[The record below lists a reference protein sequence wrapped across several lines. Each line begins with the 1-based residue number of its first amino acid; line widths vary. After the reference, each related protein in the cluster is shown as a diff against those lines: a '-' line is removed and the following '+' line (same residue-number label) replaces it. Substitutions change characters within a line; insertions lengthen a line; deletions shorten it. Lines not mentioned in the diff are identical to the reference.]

1 MSTTVPARPTVL
13 DATVLSNVAYLNE
26 VPKLQILS
34 RPVAV
39 PAVRAEIKAG
49 IDAYPFLANVATA
62 LSDTIPVV
70 NADAEASVL
79 RDELV
84 DRLDHGEAESLAV
97 AELHDGLLVTDDG
110 TARTMARDRGVRLTG
125 TIGVLIELVDVGEID
140 LATADAWLKRLVDE
154 TDYRAPS
161 RELSDYL

>member
-1 MSTTVPARPTVL
+1 MSTEVPARPTVL
-13 DATVLSNVAYLNE
+13 DATVLSNVAYLDE
-26 VPKLQILS
+26 VPKLQRLS

-39 PAVRAEIKAG
+39 PAVRAEIEAG
-49 IDAYPFLANVATA
+49 LEGYSFLANAATA

-70 NADAEASVL
+70 NVDAEASTL

-84 DRLDHGEAESLAV
+84 DRLDRGEAESLAV
-97 AELHDGLLVTDDG
+97 AEIHDGLLVTDDG
-110 TARTMARDRGVRLTG
+110 TARVVAHERGVRLTG
-125 TIGVLIELVDVGEID
+125 TIGVLIELVDVGEINE
-140 LATADAWLKRLVDE
+140 ATADAWLKRLVGE